1 MLQQTWTLSRLRK
14 GRLNQRQATSEPI
27 AELEKG
33 VATCKPIYRLA
44 PIIQRLR
51 EKGYRIE
58 SHPIDPSG
66 FCDYVLISEPGSDW
80 LPGMAA

>member
-1 MLQQTWTLSRLRK
+1 MLQQTWTLYRLRK

-27 AELEKG
+27 AERDAG
-33 VATCKPIYRLA
+33 IPTCKPIYRLA

-66 FCDYVLISEPGSDW
+66 FCDYVLISEPSQNT
-80 LPGMAA
+80 LPGLAA